1 MPNKDPH
8 VHQFTL
14 PRLAV
19 HILIKIGNEF
29 DMQEKKKRYPKMI
42 KEKLHIDQIFTSKI
56 KQSYYH
62 IRNQT
67 ELLPEQ
73 VKN

>member
-1 MPNKDPH
+1 
-8 VHQFTL
+8 
-14 PRLAV
+14 
-19 HILIKIGNEF
+19 
-29 DMQEKKKRYPKMI
+29 MI

-62 IRNQT
+62 IQNQT

-73 VKN
+73 VKNWIRKRN

>member
-1 MPNKDPH
+1 
-8 VHQFTL
+8 
-14 PRLAV
+14 
-19 HILIKIGNEF
+19 
-29 DMQEKKKRYPKMI
+29 MI

-73 VKN
+73 VKNWIRKRN